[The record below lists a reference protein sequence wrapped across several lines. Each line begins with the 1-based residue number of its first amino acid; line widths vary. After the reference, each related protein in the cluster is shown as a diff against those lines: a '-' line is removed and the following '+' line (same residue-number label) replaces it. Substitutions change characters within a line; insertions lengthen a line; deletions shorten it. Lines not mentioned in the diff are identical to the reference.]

1 MVVGLTGG
9 IGSGKSTVLNYFKK
23 LGVKIFIADIE
34 AKKVMNSNRLLKEK
48 IISLLGNQA
57 YINNKLN
64 RAYVASVVFNNSEKL
79 TALNNLV
86 HPIVRLEFEKFK
98 NNHRGKIIIYEA
110 AILFE
115 SGNDKNCDYIITV
128 TAQLEERI
136 KRLIKRDNTTRSQIE
151 SRMLNQID
159 DNSRIYKSHF
169 VINNSNLQQ
178 VKVQVST
185 IFSMLKSLNKK
196 YNIS

>member
-9 IGSGKSTVLNYFKK
+9 IGSGKSTVLNYFKE

-34 AKKVMNSNRLLKEK
+34 AKIVMNSNKLLKER
-48 IISLLGNQA
+48 IISLLGKQA
-57 YINNKLN
+57 YVNNKLN
-64 RAYVASVVFNNSEKL
+64 REYVASIVFNNSEKL
-79 TALNNLV
+79 TVLNNLV

-98 NNHRGKIIIYEA
+98 NNHKGELIIYEA

-136 KRLIKRDNTTRSQIE
+136 KRLIKRDDTTRSQIE

-169 VINNSNLQQ
+169 IINNSNLQQ

-185 IFSMLKSLNKK
+185 IFNMLNSLSKK